1 MKKFD
6 ILRYLRRFFA
16 LVLAVTMAGT
26 VVVYWYCK
34 NNQTYTASVNI
45 KYLHDGIKDGF
56 APDGTAMNVDEI
68 YSSKVI
74 LIELIQVEEQR
85 LAHRLKHLPFF

>member
-34 NNQTYTASVNI
+34 NNQPTPPV
-45 KYLHDGIKDGF
+45 
-56 APDGTAMNVDEI
+56 
-68 YSSKVI
+68 
-74 LIELIQVEEQR
+74 
-85 LAHRLKHLPFF
+85 

>member
-56 APDGTAMNVDEI
+56 APDGTAMNVDETT
-68 YSSKVI
+68 
-74 LIELIQVEEQR
+74 LIEPAPETQ
-85 LAHRLKHLPFF
+85 HLPIPRATTAA

>member
-34 NNQTYTASVNI
+34 NNQTYTALS
-45 KYLHDGIKDGF
+45 
-56 APDGTAMNVDEI
+56 
-68 YSSKVI
+68 
-74 LIELIQVEEQR
+74 LIHI
-85 LAHRLKHLPFF
+85 

>member
-26 VVVYWYCK
+26 VVVNW
-34 NNQTYTASVNI
+34 
-45 KYLHDGIKDGF
+45 
-56 APDGTAMNVDEI
+56 
-68 YSSKVI
+68 
-74 LIELIQVEEQR
+74 
-85 LAHRLKHLPFF
+85 HLSHVLPVQL

>member
-45 KYLHDGIKDGF
+45 IIFTKVHGHK
-56 APDGTAMNVDEI
+56 
-68 YSSKVI
+68 YSSFY
-74 LIELIQVEEQR
+74 LFDELFCPFHIIFSHSPV
-85 LAHRLKHLPFF
+85 HRKQH